1 MKKKTKRLSAIPA
14 QIHFDLDH
22 PLIQLTD
29 FIDWDELL
37 GIVEQTRRTKLKSAA
52 GKPPNLRA
60 LTGAILMKS
69 RWAHSYRDEEDLIR
83 HYVPARYVCGLMDSQ
98 WTPAKSTI
106 WDFEELL
113 GEEGKKEINEYI
125 VKQAVKNGFAD
136 PDSITADTTAQEASI
151 PHPNEIGLMASFFRG
166 ASKACRH
173 VGKFLGDF
181 SEKLN
186 RTTKKAAKK
195 IRTYRLFA
203 KTREEKTEI
212 IEQMTKF
219 AETIQKNL
227 SNSLKLAGEKKE
239 KLVNYEKVAMRTLQ
253 LLLVTIQKLIPQ
265 IRYWLKTGFVASD
278 KIISMHI
285 PEVYSIVRGKVG
297 KKVEFGLNWGF
308 ARLRGGYLLARC
320 ATDKK
325 ELHDSKYA
333 VTAVDDHIRV
343 FKKKPR
349 DFGYDRGADFP
360 STFTKLKQRGIKNIA
375 IARKGKARWAV
386 SNKIKKELIRERA
399 QVEGCIGTVKRS
411 RYCFNKP
418 AARSTKKMASAGHGA
433 VLGFN
438 INKLLRDRA
447 RPKPGDTAA

>member
-1 MKKKTKRLSAIPA
+1 MPA
-14 QIHFDLDH
+14 QIHFDLDR

-29 FIDWDELL
+29 IIEWDELL
-37 GIVEQTRRTKLKSAA
+37 GLVEQIRQTKIKSAA

-83 HYVPARYVCGLMDSQ
+83 HYVPARYVCGLMDSI

-106 WDFEELL
+106 WDFEDLL

-181 SEKLN
+181 PEKLN
-186 RTTKKAAKK
+186 QTAKKAAKK
-195 IRTYRLFA
+195 IRSYRFFA
-203 KTREEKTEI
+203 KTKEEKTETI
-212 IEQMTKF
+212 KQMTKL
-219 AETIQKNL
+219 AENIQKNL
-227 SNSLKLAGEKKE
+227 ANSLKAAVEKKE

-253 LLLVTIQKLIPQ
+253 LLLVTIKKLIPQ
-265 IRYWLKTGFVASD
+265 IRYWLKTGFVAND
-278 KIISMHI
+278 KVISMYI
-285 PEVYSIVRGKVG
+285 PDVYSIVRGKVG
-297 KKVEFGLNWGF
+297 KKVEFGLNWGIT
-308 ARLRGGYLLARC
+308 RLRGGYLIARC
-320 ATDKK
+320 AKDKK

-333 VTAVDDHIRV
+333 VIAVDDHSKL
-343 FKKKPR
+343 FKNKPR

-360 STFTKLKQRGIKNIA
+360 STFAKLKKRGVKNIA

-386 SNKIKKELIRERA
+386 SNKIKDELSRERA
-399 QVEGCIGTVKRS
+399 QVEGCIGTVKRT

-418 AARSTKKMASAGHGA
+418 AARSIKKMANAGQGA
-433 VLGFN
+433 ILGFN
-438 INKLLRDRA
+438 INKLVRDMV
-447 RPKPGDTAA
+447 RPKPGQQVAA